1 MTDVLGLSVKDA
13 LIVLESE
20 NAEKQVLIQE
30 TSGYKASQD
39 MDTHNEIRV
48 VGIRESDSEI
58 VLIIARF

>member
-1 MTDVLGLSVKDA
+1 MADVLGLSVKDA

>member
-1 MTDVLGLSVKDA
+1 MTDVLGLSVEDA
-13 LIVLESE
+13 LIILESE
-20 NAEKQVLIQE
+20 NAGKPVRIQE

-58 VLIIARF
+58 ILIIARF

>member
-13 LIVLESE
+13 LAVLESE
-20 NAEKQVLIQE
+20 NAEKPVRIHE

-58 VLIIARF
+58 ILIIARF

>member
-20 NAEKQVLIQE
+20 NAEKPVRIQE

-58 VLIIARF
+58 ILIIARF